1 MHVVVYTDS
10 AGVGGAE
17 ISLGHLIA
25 TASSAIEITVVGVS
39 STVVAAIASG
49 RPQAR
54 RMVLPGTG
62 VSAFWT
68 HRRTFQH
75 LRPDLVH
82 VNLCTPWAGAVGL
95 SAALSLPQARVVR
108 VDQLPLRTTDLLTWL
123 RTRMLCLRVDAHV
136 AVGQACGRHLE
147 DFYALGR
154 GTVRSIP
161 NGVPDLEP
169 LGNSTPISRGE
180 ALQIGSIGRLDP
192 MKGHDLLLRAIA
204 RVDRTQ
210 LTIVGEGAYRS
221 QLEQLAA
228 ELGLGDR
235 VQMPGWIDRP
245 RHHLPTFDVIAQP
258 SRSEGYPLAIV
269 EAMLAAR
276 PVIATRVGSVP
287 EAITDGKTGLLI
299 NKDDVEGLAQALRL
313 LRDQPDLRLRLGQ
326 QARAIA
332 AKHFTAEQMTAQYED
347 LWYRVLTHPRQP
359 RLRVARPPD

>member
-25 TASSAIEITVVGVS
+25 TASRAIEITVVGVNP
-39 STVVAAIASG
+39 TVVDAIARG
-49 RPQAR
+49 RPQAQR
-54 RMVLPGTG
+54 IVLPGSG
-62 VSAFWT
+62 LSAFWT
-68 HRRTFQH
+68 HRRTFQR
-75 LRPDLVH
+75 LRPDVVH

-95 SAALSLPQARVVR
+95 SAALSLPDVRVVR

-136 AVGQACGRHLE
+136 AVGRVCGRHLE

-154 GTVRSIP
+154 GTVLAIP

-180 ALQIGSIGRLDP
+180 DLQIGSIGRLDP

-204 RVDRTQ
+204 RVERTR

-221 QLEQLAA
+221 QLEQMAA

-235 VQMPGWIDRP
+235 VQMPGWIERP
-245 RHHLPTFDVIAQP
+245 QHHLPTFDVIAQP
-258 SRSEGYPLAIV
+258 SRSEGFPLAMV

-299 NKDDVEGLAQALRL
+299 EKDDVESLVQALRR
-313 LRDQPDLRLRLGQ
+313 LRDQPDFRLQLGQ

-332 AKHFTAEQMTAQYED
+332 ASSFTAEQMTAQYEH
-347 LWYRVLTHPRQP
+347 LWQRVLTQPRQP
-359 RLRVARPPD
+359 RLRVARPRD